1 MRPILSLA
9 VLVAAAAPLLAPAFA
24 SAQDASRVGMLECNV
39 SGGVGFVITSARALS
54 CVFRGRRVVEYY
66 SGTVQRFGLDVG
78 VTGPGKLAWAIFAP
92 ARGWRPGALAGEY
105 VGASGEVTA
114 GAGVGVNAL
123 VGGFRR
129 SISLQ
134 PFSVQAQTGISLA
147 AGVGALTLEPSAG
160 PRSRRPRD

>member
-1 MRPILSLA
+1 MTPVLRLA
-9 VLVAAAAPLLAPAFA
+9 VLAAAATPFFAPASA
-24 SAQDASRVGMLECNV
+24 SAQEASRIGLLECNV

-54 CVFRGRRVVEYY
+54 CVFRGRRVTEYY
-66 SGTVQRFGLDVG
+66 SGTVRRFGLDIG
-78 VTGPGKLAWAIFAP
+78 VTGPGQLAWAVFAP

-114 GAGVGVNAL
+114 GAGLGANAL
-123 VGGFRR
+123 IGGFRR

-147 AGVGALTLEPSAG
+147 AGVGALTLERSVG
-160 PRSRRPRD
+160 PRPRHRE